1 MTTEVEHNKKR
12 KYFPILINGK
22 IKYIRDRKD
31 DRIKNKKLQKEAL
44 CCVRR

>member
-31 DRIKNKKLQKEAL
+31 YRIKKVNCIMKLNN
-44 CCVRR
+44 RI